1 MKNNTNKIII
11 GLLIIAVLY
20 VGFTYTKKIVTG
32 QSLLINIKNLDL
44 SNLQQ
49 PKIIIDVTNP
59 TTTPVNLQAI
69 YAEINNNKIAFANI
83 SYNQNVTFKGLEKK
97 TIAVLL
103 DVNILGLLPLL
114 KSIGQNKLSF
124 DMTGTITA
132 ENVSFPFTKQFKA

>member
-11 GLLIIAVLY
+11 AALIIAVLY
-20 VGFTYTKKIVTG
+20 VGFTYTKKVITG

-44 SNLQQ
+44 SNIQQ

-59 TTTPVNLQAI
+59 TTTPVTLQAI
-69 YAEINNNKIAFANI
+69 FGEINNNKTPFANI

-97 TIAVLL
+97 TIAVTL

-132 ENVSFPFTKQFKA
+132 ENVSFPFTKQFTA